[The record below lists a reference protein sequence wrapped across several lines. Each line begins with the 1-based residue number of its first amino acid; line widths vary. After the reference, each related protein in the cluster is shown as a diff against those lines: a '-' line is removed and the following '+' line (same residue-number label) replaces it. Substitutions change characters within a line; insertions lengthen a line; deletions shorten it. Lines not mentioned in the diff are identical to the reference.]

1 MDCWIGITQEQD
13 RHVVRLAGE
22 LRRAEVPDLL
32 QACAGISRQQLTINL
47 ADLVSADFA
56 GLDAL
61 RRLRRE
67 GAALVAVAEYIRMK
81 LDSQTA

>member
-1 MDCWIGITQEQD
+1 M
-13 RHVVRLAGE
+13 VKLAGE

-32 QACAGISRQQLTINL
+32 QACSGIARQQLIINL

-81 LDSQTA
+81 LDTQAS